1 MSRDGATDGRLDA
14 VEESA
19 LTRAWRPRF
28 RTLVFLGALAALG
41 ALYAYDLVVLAAND
55 PLVDVWPWPFEPWDP
70 TRLDWLFAVSLVV
83 FGYLAVAPLLARPER
98 ARARWE
104 RLREDTLAT
113 VAGGYVAAF
122 FLVGLLGPL
131 LSQPTL
137 DVAASYQPPAFTS
150 VDSSVTANCLGP
162 VVEGACHGTL
172 RYPFGT
178 TFGGKGILAYTVA
191 GTRVALEV
199 ALVAA
204 VFIVPLATVVGTV
217 SAYAGGRVDD
227 VLMRVVDVVQTVP
240 PLFAYIVVRFV
251 LGGGGDLVLLVAVF
265 GLLSWG
271 NVARVVRSEALA
283 QREQLF
289 VTAAESAGG
298 GPLYVV
304 RTHLVPNVSSTV
316 LTATTLQVPTL
327 VLTEAALSYLELGAP
342 HTTSW
347 GTIIAEGTRGTQFG
361 QFVDTWWISVFPVA
375 ALTLTVVALS
385 VFGDALRDV
394 LDPRFS

>member
-1 MSRDGATDGRLDA
+1 MSGDGAPQGELHG
-14 VEESA
+14 VEEGA
-19 LTRAWRPRF
+19 LGTRRRPRAA
-28 RTLVFLGALAALG
+28 TIAVLGSLAALG

-55 PLVDVWPWPFEPWDP
+55 PLVDVWPWPLEPWDP
-70 TRLDWLFAVSLVV
+70 TRLDWLLAVSLVV
-83 FGYLAVAPLLARPER
+83 FGYLVVAPLLARPDR
-98 ARARWE
+98 SRRYWK
-104 RLREDTLAT
+104 RLREDTVATLA
-113 VAGGYVAAF
+113 AGYVAAVF
-122 FLVGLLGPL
+122 VVGLLGPVVGH
-131 LSQPTL
+131 PTL

-150 VDSSVTANCLGP
+150 ADAAITANCLGP
-162 VVEGACHGTL
+162 VVEGMCHGTL

-191 GTRVALEV
+191 GTRVALAV

-204 VFIVPLATVVGTV
+204 MFIVPLATAVGTV
-217 SAYAGGRVDD
+217 SAYVGGQVDD

-265 GLLSWG
+265 GLFSWG
-271 NVARVVRSEALA
+271 NVARVVRGEALA

-289 VTAAESAGG
+289 VTAAESAGA

-304 RTHLVPNVSSTV
+304 RTHIVPNVSSTV
-316 LTATTLQVPTL
+316 LTATTLQIPTL
-327 VLTEAALSYLELGAP
+327 VLTEAALSYLQLGAP
-342 HTTSW
+342 HTASW
-347 GTIIAEGTRGTQFG
+347 GTIIAAGARGSQFG
-361 QFVDTWWISVFPVA
+361 QMLQTWWISVIPVV

-385 VFGDALRDV
+385 IFGDALRDV